1 MQQGYIKLHR
11 KIKEWALYDDEKC
24 LKLFIH
30 LLLSATH
37 KEMKYKGVILKAGQT
52 MTSIRQLMVETN
64 LTEWQ
69 VRNCLKKLKNQNAIL
84 VKPSH
89 KKSLITIANWELYQI
104 EQENSSGNPSGNP
117 SGYPTQKHRDTPHKN
132 LTVIEQECEEIKN
145 EKKNNPPIV
154 PPKGGK
160 AEGEKVGAAKATSK
174 AKKEITVEELE
185 DLTQGFKGELY
196 IKIHDFVAFR
206 REMGKPMTLRAVK
219 LFLKHLHELS
229 EANGDKGIAI
239 IEQSMRNGWQDIY
252 QLKDR
257 QKEEK
262 RKVSFADIV

>member
-132 LTVIEQECEEIKN
+132 LTLIEQECEEIKN

-160 AEGEKVGAAKATSK
+160 AEGGKTGTAKATSK
-174 AKKEITVEELE
+174 PIASWEEIETLLVGFDDEFKDCYRDYMIMRKSIKKPLTMRAAKIGLGKLKRFSKGDAKVAIQIMEQSILNSWQDFYELE
-185 DLTQGFKGELY
+185 RKGARKQTEEVNFT
-196 IKIHDFVAFR
+196 DF
-206 REMGKPMTLRAVK
+206 L
-219 LFLKHLHELS
+219 
-229 EANGDKGIAI
+229 
-239 IEQSMRNGWQDIY
+239 
-252 QLKDR
+252 
-257 QKEEK
+257 
-262 RKVSFADIV
+262 

>member
-1 MQQGYIKLHR
+1 MSGRNGYIKLHR
-11 KIKEWALYDDEKC
+11 KMLDWGWYQNQNVKD
-24 LKLFIH
+24 LFIH
-30 LLLSATH
+30 LLLIANF
-37 KEMKYKGVILKAGQT
+37 KESQFEDMTIYPGQII
-52 MTSIRQLMVETN
+52 TSINSLSKKTKLSTRNVRTALDKLEKSKI
-64 LTEWQ
+64 LTKQ
-69 VRNCLKKLKNQNAIL
+69 TTSRFTI
-84 VKPSH
+84 
-89 KKSLITIANWELYQI
+89 ITIENWELYQGDDFKATK
-104 EQENSSGNPSGNP
+104 QATNDRQATDKQATNDR
-117 SGYPTQKHRDTPHKN
+117 QHHKN
-132 LTVIEQECEEIKN
+132 AKN
-145 EKKNNPPIV
+145 AKNAKNNNNPPIV
-154 PPKGGK
+154 PPQRGQTENVKGGT
-160 AEGEKVGAAKATSK
+160 AKATSK
-174 AKKEITVEELE
+174 AKEEITVEELE

-257 QKEEK
+257 QREEK

>member
-1 MQQGYIKLHR
+1 MSGRNGYIKLHR
-11 KIKEWALYDDEKC
+11 KMLDWGWYQNQNVKD
-24 LKLFIH
+24 LFIH
-30 LLLSATH
+30 LLLIANF
-37 KEMKYKGVILKAGQT
+37 KESQFEDMTIYPGQII
-52 MTSIRQLMVETN
+52 TSINSLSKGTKLSTRNVRTALDKLEKSKILTKQATN
-64 LTEWQ
+64 RFT
-69 VRNCLKKLKNQNAIL
+69 I
-84 VKPSH
+84 
-89 KKSLITIANWELYQI
+89 ITIKNWELYQ
-104 EQENSSGNPSGNP
+104 GNDFDMTNQVTSDRQA
-117 SGYPTQKHRDTPHKN
+117 SDKQVTSDRQHHKN
-132 LTVIEQECEEIKN
+132 ANNAKN
-145 EKKNNPPIV
+145 EKNNPPIV
-154 PPKGGK
+154 PPRRGQSDNVK
-160 AEGEKVGAAKATSK
+160 AGTVKATSK
-174 AKKEITVEELE
+174 AIKEITVEELD

-257 QKEEK
+257 QREEK

>member
-1 MQQGYIKLHR
+1 MSGRNGYIKLHR
-11 KIKEWALYDDEKC
+11 KMLDWGWYQNQNVKD
-24 LKLFIH
+24 LFIH
-30 LLLSATH
+30 LLLIANF
-37 KEMKYKGVILKAGQT
+37 KESQFEDMTIYPGQII
-52 MTSIRQLMVETN
+52 TSINSLSKGTGLSQKS
-64 LTEWQ
+64 
-69 VRNCLKKLKNQNAIL
+69 VRNALSKLEKVGVLGKQTTNRFT
-84 VKPSH
+84 
-89 KKSLITIANWELYQI
+89 LITIENWTSYQS
-104 EQENSSGNPSGNP
+104 EEFEEGKQGASEGQTEGKQRASEG
-117 SGYPTQKHRDTPHKN
+117 QHHKN
-132 LTVIEQECEEIKN
+132 AKN
-145 EKKNNPPIV
+145 AKNAKNNNNPPIV

-160 AEGEKVGAAKATSK
+160 AEGEKAGTAKATSK
-174 AKKEITVEELE
+174 AKEEITVEELE

-257 QKEEK
+257 QREEK

>member
-11 KIKEWALYDDEKC
+11 KIKEWALYDDEKS

-30 LLLSATH
+30 LLLSVTH
-37 KEMKYKGVILKAGQT
+37 KEMKYKGVILKAGQYVA
-52 MTSIRQLMVETN
+52 SVRQLSVETN
-64 LTEWQ
+64 LTENEI
-69 VRNCLKKLKNQNAIL
+69 RARLKKLKKDGAIYI
-84 VKPSH
+84 
-89 KKSLITIANWELYQI
+89 KSTNKSTLITIANWELYQI
-104 EQENSSGNPSGNP
+104 CENNAQTTAQTT
-117 SGYPTQKHRDTPHKN
+117 TQTTAQTTAHKKHE
-132 LTVIEQECEEIKN
+132 LIEQECKQEVRSKN
-145 EKKNNPPIV
+145 NNPPIV

-185 DLTQGFKGELY
+185 NLTQGFKGELY

-206 REMGKPMTLRAVK
+206 REIGKPMTLRAVK

-229 EANGDKGIAI
+229 EANGEKGIAI

-257 QKEEK
+257 KREEK